1 MATGIIGN
9 PIKHSLSPALHSFWM
24 KEHKIESIYNIYE
37 LEKKNISSFL
47 NSLKDRNIVGLNV
60 TIPYKSEVMKYIDY
74 IEEDALDLGAINTIK
89 VGNDDKLYG
98 YNTDAYGFMRH
109 LNITAPS
116 WKKKDG
122 HITIIGAGGA
132 SRAIIWSFLKEN
144 KMEINLINRNKER
157 GLKLINDMKKIFPS
171 SKINFSSDLPKAL
184 INCSILV
191 NCTSLGMIGQPK
203 LNINLE
209 TMNKDSIVYDIVYS
223 PLVTELLNEAKV
235 LNYTTIDGLGM
246 LLHQAVPAFEM
257 WHNKKVTVSEP
268 LKQIAIDHLERAN
281 K

>member
-74 IEEDALDLGAINTIK
+74 IEEDALGLGAINTIK

-109 LNITAPS
+109 LNISAPL

-144 KMEINLINRNKER
+144 KMEIKLINRNKER

-268 LKQIAIDHLERAN
+268 LKQTAIDHLERAN